1 MKKLRTLTALTALT
15 LGLATGYGV
24 QQDAK
29 DDLTDQVTALEE
41 RLDAVEAYLG
51 EQVRADAA
59 ETKAIDAAVDQGFT
73 AGINFEARK
82 TLVGAWKARARAA
95 AKHVPGAKKDA
106 EAKRVDPRLT
116 RRR

>member
-1 MKKLRTLTALTALT
+1 MNKLRTLTALT

-29 DDLTDQVTALEE
+29 DDLTDQVTALEG

-51 EQVRADAA
+51 DQVRADAA
-59 ETKAIDAAVDQGFT
+59 VTKAIDAAVGQGFT
-73 AGINFEARK
+73 AGINFEARQ
-82 TLVGAWKARARAA
+82 TLVDAWKARARAA
-95 AKHVPGAKKDA
+95 ASNVPGAKPEA
-106 EAKRVDPRLT
+106 EAERVDPRLT